1 MEMAEQPLGSISEYF
16 GQLEDPRIER
26 NKLHPL
32 LNIIV
37 IAICAVI
44 CGAENWV
51 DVELYGNLKKEW
63 LEKYLDLSNGIPS
76 HDTFGRVF
84 RRLKAEAFQACFLAW
99 VKAVN
104 TITGGQVI
112 AIDGKELRRSMDTT
126 LGKRAIHMVSAW
138 ASENRLVLAQQK
150 VDEKSNEITAIPAL
164 LEMLEIAG
172 CIITIDAMG
181 CQTEIA
187 QQITDQQGD
196 YVLAVKENQGHL
208 FEDIEHLCQL
218 YLQHEQPMFY
228 FNDYAKTVDKNH
240 DRIEIRECWTLDAA
254 FYGPSIR
261 KIGEWAK
268 IQTVVMIRR
277 ERRLSDKT
285 EIHTRYYISSLK
297 GTAKRF
303 LQVIREHWGIENSVH
318 WVLDMAFNEDQSRL
332 HKDNGAENL
341 AVIRHIALNLLRNE
355 KTAKVGIKAK
365 RLKAGWDDA
374 YLFKVLSA

>member
-1 MEMAEQPLGSISEYF
+1 MAEQPLGRISEYF
-16 GQLEDPRIER
+16 GQIEDPRIDR

-51 DVELYGNLKKEW
+51 DVELYGNLKKDW
-63 LEKYLDLSNGIPS
+63 LGKYLDLTHGIPS

-112 AIDGKELRRSMDTT
+112 AIDGKELRRSMDKT

-181 CQTEIA
+181 CQTDIA

-208 FEDIEHLCQL
+208 FADIEHLCQL

-228 FNDYAKTVDKNH
+228 FNDYAKTVDKDH
-240 DRIEIRECWTLDAA
+240 DRIEIRQCWILDAA

-261 KIGEWAK
+261 NFGEWAK
-268 IQTVVMIRR
+268 AKTVVMVRR
-277 ERRLSDKT
+277 ERRLPDKT

-297 GTAKRF
+297 SSAERF
-303 LQVIREHWGIENSVH
+303 LKVIREHWGIENSVH
-318 WVLDMAFNEDQSRL
+318 WVLDVAFNEDQSRL

-374 YLFKVLSA
+374 YLFNVLSS